1 VDSGQWTE
9 KCAEFSIKLKT
20 TAAGKLLMILK
31 KLFSKSFLS
40 RRPQTAKSP
49 PALQAV
55 AALGDRL
62 EGVKSPLAGDFR
74 SFIFSFY
81 IIAYFSP
88 ECAVL
93 G

>member
-1 VDSGQWTE
+1 
-9 KCAEFSIKLKT
+9 
-20 TAAGKLLMILK
+20 MILK

-81 IIAYFSP
+81 IIAYFLEEVKIYSILLRESFSP
-88 ECAVL
+88 FTKAAVTRPP